1 MIINL
6 FLLVLQCALSI
17 LLLPLTVVNIVIDF
31 VSGITVF
38 VSFLQVIAYI
48 LPWSNILPL
57 IVLTIGLIGLRIGI
71 AIVKTVW
78 DLLPFV

>member
-6 FLLVLQCALSI
+6 FLLVLQGALSI
-17 LLLPLTVVNIVIDF
+17 LLLPLTVVNVVIDF

-57 IVLTIGLIGLRIGI
+57 IVLTIGLVGLRIGI
-71 AIVKTVW
+71 AIVKTIW

>member
-1 MIINL
+1 MIVDL
-6 FLLVLQCALSI
+6 LLLVLQGALSI

-31 VSGITVF
+31 VSGITIF

-71 AIVKTVW
+71 AIVKTIW

>member
-1 MIINL
+1 MIVDL
-6 FLLVLQCALSI
+6 LLLVLQGALSI
-17 LLLPLTVVNIVIDF
+17 LLLPLTVVNIVVDF

-71 AIVKTVW
+71 AIVKTIW

>member
-1 MIINL
+1 MIVDL
-6 FLLVLQCALSI
+6 LLLVLQGALSI

-38 VSFLQVIAYI
+38 VSFLQVIAHI

-71 AIVKTVW
+71 AIVKTIW

>member
-6 FLLVLQCALSI
+6 FLLVLQGALSI

-57 IVLTIGLIGLRIGI
+57 IVLTIGLVGLRIGI
-71 AIVKTVW
+71 AIVKTIW

>member
-1 MIINL
+1 MIVDL
-6 FLLVLQCALSI
+6 LLLVLQGALSS

-71 AIVKTVW
+71 AIVKTIW

>member
-1 MIINL
+1 MIIDL
-6 FLLVLQCALSI
+6 LLLVLQGALSI

-71 AIVKTVW
+71 AIVKTIW

>member
-6 FLLVLQCALSI
+6 FLLVLQGALSI

-57 IVLTIGLIGLRIGI
+57 IVFTIGLIGLRIGI

>member
-6 FLLVLQCALSI
+6 FLLVLQGALSI

>member
-1 MIINL
+1 MIVDL
-6 FLLVLQCALSI
+6 LLLVLQGALSI

-71 AIVKTVW
+71 AIVKTIW

>member
-6 FLLVLQCALSI
+6 FLLVLQGALSI

-31 VSGITVF
+31 VSGITIF
-38 VSFLQVIAYI
+38 VSFLKVIAYI

-71 AIVKTVW
+71 AIVKTIW

>member
-6 FLLVLQCALSI
+6 LLLVLQGALSI

-57 IVLTIGLIGLRIGI
+57 IVLTIGLVGLRIGI
-71 AIVKTVW
+71 AIVKTIW

>member
-6 FLLVLQCALSI
+6 FLLVLQGALSI

-71 AIVKTVW
+71 AIVKTIW

>member
-1 MIINL
+1 MIIDL
-6 FLLVLQCALSI
+6 LLLVLQGALSI

-38 VSFLQVIAYI
+38 VSFLQVIVYI

-71 AIVKTVW
+71 AIVKTIW

>member
-1 MIINL
+1 ML
-6 FLLVLQCALSI
+6 LLVLQGALSI

-71 AIVKTVW
+71 AIVKTIW

>member
-6 FLLVLQCALSI
+6 FLLVLQGALSI
-17 LLLPLTVVNIVIDF
+17 LLLPLTVVNIVVDF

>member
-6 FLLVLQCALSI
+6 FLLVLQGALSI

-57 IVLTIGLIGLRIGI
+57 IVLTISLIGLRIGI
-71 AIVKTVW
+71 AIVKTIW

>member
-1 MIINL
+1 MIVDL
-6 FLLVLQCALSI
+6 VLLVLQGALSI

-71 AIVKTVW
+71 AIVKTIW

>member
-1 MIINL
+1 MIIDL
-6 FLLVLQCALSI
+6 LLLVLQGALSI

-71 AIVKTVW
+71 AIVKTIWISIIVM
-78 DLLPFV
+78 

>member
-6 FLLVLQCALSI
+6 FLLVLQGALSI

-31 VSGITVF
+31 VSGITIF

-71 AIVKTVW
+71 AIVKTIW

>member
-1 MIINL
+1 MIVDL
-6 FLLVLQCALSI
+6 LLLVLQGALSI
-17 LLLPLTVVNIVIDF
+17 LLAPLIVVNVVVDF
-31 VSGITVF
+31 ISGITVF
-38 VSFLQVIAYI
+38 TSFLQVIAYI

>member
-1 MIINL
+1 MIVDVL
-6 FLLVLQCALSI
+6 LLVLQGALSI

-71 AIVKTVW
+71 AIVKTIW

>member
-1 MIINL
+1 MIVDL
-6 FLLVLQCALSI
+6 FLLVLQGALSI

-71 AIVKTVW
+71 AIVKTIW